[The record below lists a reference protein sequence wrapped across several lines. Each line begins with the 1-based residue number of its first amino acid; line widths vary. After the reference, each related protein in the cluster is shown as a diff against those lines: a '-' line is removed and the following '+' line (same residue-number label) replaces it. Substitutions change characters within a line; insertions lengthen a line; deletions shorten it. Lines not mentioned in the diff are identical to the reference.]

1 MNVLSLFSGIG
12 GFDLGFERAGM
23 TVVGVCEIDKHA
35 QKILQRHFPAAV
47 LHTDV
52 RKVSYERGTID
63 VVCGGF
69 PCQDISVAGK
79 RAGLAGERSGLWFE
93 FARIIDETQPAW
105 VVIENVPGLFSSA
118 RGADFAEIIQWL
130 DERGYGVAWRVLDA
144 QGFGL
149 AQRRKRV
156 FIVASFGSPRCAK
169 VLFES
174 ESGERHHQ
182 PSRTKGKADSRA
194 TADSTKKSWAWKVR
208 AGGNPSGVRGGHQ
221 VRAGGLGYLDKDE
234 CAFTVSAMQD
244 QWVAYQDIAPTL
256 RSEAKQSLMSGDGN
270 INAPLAITYAIQ
282 GNIIDREV
290 GGAEGIGIAE
300 NAPMYT
306 LTSTDRRGVGVVG
319 LNGNHLCW
327 TPLDEQ
333 SHTLS
338 TTRVEQVYIPP
349 STDENAQDIIWE
361 STHTDSPARICTEQ
375 HIAPTLQ
382 ARMGT
387 GGNSTPFVGVRRL
400 TPTECERL
408 QGFPDGWT
416 DGQADSHRYKQ
427 LGNAVAVP
435 VAEWIGRRMKEV
447 HNDGA
452 I

>member
-35 QKILQRHFPAAV
+35 QKILQRHFPAAT

-93 FARIIDETQPAW
+93 FARIIDEAQPAW

-118 RGADFAEIIQWL
+118 RGEDFAEIIQWL

-174 ESGERHHQ
+174 ESGERHH
-182 PSRTKGKADSRA
+182 
-194 TADSTKKSWAWKVR
+194 
-208 AGGNPSGVRGGHQ
+208 
-221 VRAGGLGYLDKDE
+221 
-234 CAFTVSAMQD
+234 
-244 QWVAYQDIAPTL
+244 
-256 RSEAKQSLMSGDGN
+256 
-270 INAPLAITYAIQ
+270 
-282 GNIIDREV
+282 
-290 GGAEGIGIAE
+290 
-300 NAPMYT
+300 
-306 LTSTDRRGVGVVG
+306 
-319 LNGNHLCW
+319 
-327 TPLDEQ
+327 
-333 SHTLS
+333 
-338 TTRVEQVYIPP
+338 
-349 STDENAQDIIWE
+349 
-361 STHTDSPARICTEQ
+361 
-375 HIAPTLQ
+375 
-382 ARMGT
+382 
-387 GGNSTPFVGVRRL
+387 
-400 TPTECERL
+400 
-408 QGFPDGWT
+408 
-416 DGQADSHRYKQ
+416 
-427 LGNAVAVP
+427 
-435 VAEWIGRRMKEV
+435 
-447 HNDGA
+447 
-452 I
+452 